1 MSLKLRHY
9 DASRKQTS
17 DKRFMGSVWKVTNQ
31 EWFVLSACGTLGGV
45 VIIWKS
51 NKFSCS
57 NMVLRSFSVIIKLIA
72 DEEETFWLTSIY
84 GPNKSNL
91 RKDFWVNLQDLFGLP
106 FSNWGGGER
115 EGEGGISMS

>member
-1 MSLKLRHY
+1 M
-9 DASRKQTS
+9 
-17 DKRFMGSVWKVTNQ
+17 
-31 EWFVLSACGTLGGV
+31 
-45 VIIWKS
+45 IIWKS

-57 NMVLRSFSVIIKLIA
+57 NMVLRSFSVIIKPIA

-106 FSNWGGGER
+106 FSNWGGGGRDFDVMRFFDEFVS
-115 EGEGGISMS
+115 ESELINPPLKNTSFT